1 MLRLAFRN
9 LFQNRVRFV
18 LSAGGAA
25 LALVLILTLDA
36 IFVGL
41 ERQIT
46 AYIDYSGADIIV
58 SQRGVQNMHMASS
71 TLPVTVV
78 DAVRNVP
85 GVETATPILYATN
98 TVQMGEDQ
106 FVTYVIGVQ
115 PDALMGQP
123 WHTTRGASAP
133 VDGQTIV
140 DYGLATR
147 AGLDVGDTVKTLG
160 QEFTIGGFSDGTSN
174 FMNTI
179 TFITLDDFMRIRGR
193 TDAVSFVLVRILPG
207 ETVREVYAHIEQA
220 VPRATVQ
227 LRQAFA
233 HEERQIVKDM
243 SSDVV
248 NIMNVI
254 GFLIGLAVIALTTY
268 LATLSRRAEYGTL
281 KALGTRNRDLYR
293 VVLIQ
298 GIISVVAGL
307 ALALFLT
314 LLLAIAVPRFVPNMV
329 LEISG
334 LSLLRLSVLS
344 LLIAGLASI
353 LPIQQIVGLE
363 PAVVVRGGK

>member
-9 LFQNRVRFV
+9 LFQNRVRFA

-25 LALVLILTLDA
+25 LALVLILTLDS

-46 AYIDYSGADIIV
+46 AYIDYSGADIII
-58 SQRGVQNMHMASS
+58 SQLGVRNMHMASS
-71 TLPVTVV
+71 TLPITIV
-78 DAVRNVP
+78 DTVRNVP
-85 GVETATPILYATN
+85 GVEAATPILYATN
-98 TVQMGEDQ
+98 TVQMADDQ
-106 FVTYVIGVQ
+106 IVTYVIGIQ
-115 PDALMGQP
+115 PDTLMGQP
-123 WHTTRGASAP
+123 WRIAQGASIP
-133 VDGQTIV
+133 LDGQTIV

-147 AGLDVGDTVKTLG
+147 AELDVGDTVKTLG
-160 QEFTIGGFSDGTSN
+160 QEFTISGLSDGTSN

-179 TFITLDDFMRIRGR
+179 TFITLDDFMRIRS
-193 TDAVSFVLVRILPG
+193 TTNAVSFVLVRVLPD
-207 ETVREVYAHIEQA
+207 EAISEVYARIEQA
-220 VPRATVQ
+220 VPGATVQ
-227 LRQAFA
+227 LRQEFA
-233 HEERQIVKDM
+233 NEERQIVKDM

-248 NIMNVI
+248 NVMNVI

-268 LATLSRRAEYGTL
+268 LATLSRQVEYGTL
-281 KALGTRNRDLYR
+281 KALGTRNRDLYQ

-307 ALALFLT
+307 LMSLFFTLVLASV
-314 LLLAIAVPRFVPNMV
+314 APRIVPNMV

-334 LSLLRLSVLS
+334 ISLLRLSMVS

-353 LPIQQIVGLE
+353 LAIQQIVGLE
-363 PAVVVRGGK
+363 PAVIVRGGK